1 MAKPSQRRK
10 PLVLPGPA
18 QDCPCGSGQG
28 FAACCAPRLPGFEIG
43 KAADAARRARDVPAG
58 LRAVRA
64 DLTQY
69 AIWHQT
75 NTAPAMRAGAV
86 GIGML
91 VDTDIANLTEYAGR
105 VIELM
110 WLSGQG
116 DLVPAAIER
125 LRGHVD
131 DLRWPRKILYLH
143 TRHAQISDPTGDAA
157 RREFKKFG
165 PIVDDE
171 HDLGILKLGFYL
183 FGDELPFTRALRLCN
198 RILALNEDLED
209 QLRYRGIKAAR
220 YLLHGDP
227 DQAKAEL
234 SVAVSQVDAQDDM
247 AQDWDTALALIW
259 CLSHLGFLSHDAGV
273 MSRAEALIQYW
284 LDLET
289 VDDEGKA
296 RLLRERGDLHRLAH
310 RPVEAEAA
318 YRDALALAP
327 SGHCSIFLAE
337 SVLADGRPGT
347 AHEILRAIEPALL
360 DLDEH
365 QDFVFAAAAVAIATG
380 DRSGLKIANQ
390 RLRDSRGSAPYFEQ
404 QRLAFLVAVED
415 ALKHGSSPAAF
426 ERIRL
431 WLLDP
436 VRLFNRWVM
445 LEPNFFGLGV
455 RVNNI
460 LEDAIK
466 KSDRDGK
473 L

>member
-1 MAKPSQRRK
+1 MAKPSQLRK
-10 PLVLPGPA
+10 PLVLPGPT

-28 FAACCAPRLPGFEIG
+28 FAACCAAHLPGFDIR
-43 KAADAARRARDVPAG
+43 KAADAARRARDLPAG

-86 GIGML
+86 GIGLL
-91 VDTDIANLTEYAGR
+91 VDTDIANLTEYAER

-116 DLVPAAIER
+116 DLIPAAIER

-143 TRHAQISDPTGDAA
+143 ARHSQISDPTGEAA
-157 RREFKKFG
+157 RREFKKLG
-165 PIVDDE
+165 PIADDE
-171 HDLGILKLGFYL
+171 PDLGILKLGFSL
-183 FGDELPFTRALRLCN
+183 FSDELPFTRSLGLCD
-198 RILALNEDLED
+198 RILALSDDLDD
-209 QLRYRGIKAAR
+209 QLRYRAIKAGR
-220 YLLHGDP
+220 CLLHGDP
-227 DQAKAEL
+227 AQAKAEL
-234 SVAVSQVDAQDDM
+234 SAAVNQVEAEDDL
-247 AQDWDTALALIW
+247 AQDWDTTLALIW
-259 CLSHLGFLSHDAGV
+259 CLSHSGFLSRDPAV
-273 MSRAEALIQYW
+273 VSRAEALIQYW
-284 LDLET
+284 LDLEAI
-289 VDDEGKA
+289 DDEGKA
-296 RLLRERGDLHRLAH
+296 RLLRERGDLYRLAR
-310 RPVEAEAA
+310 RPSEAEAA
-318 YRDALALAP
+318 YRAALALVP

-337 SVLADGRPGT
+337 SVLADGRPG
-347 AHEILRAIEPALL
+347 AADEILRAVEPALL

-365 QDFVFAAAAVAIATG
+365 QDFMFAAAAVAIATG
-380 DRSGLKIANQ
+380 DRSGLKTANK

-404 QRLAFLVAVED
+404 RRLTFLVAVED
-415 ALKHGSSPAAF
+415 VLNHGASPATF

-445 LEPNFFGLGV
+445 LEPNFFGLGL

-460 LEDAIK
+460 LEDVVK
-466 KSDRDGK
+466 RRDRGGK
-473 L
+473 P